1 MEEKKNLTTQDENKK
16 PEEAENPAAA
26 PDNETKT
33 EAEKPAGPAAEAE
46 KPEADKPA
54 EEDKPAETGK
64 PGKKTRRLPLPLKI
78 LLVVF
83 AFVAVAVGLVVGY
96 VNGKLSLI
104 RYDDGTV
111 DTVGTIDA
119 EEDQDLDGTGLE
131 QGGGEMEMPEGSPF
145 ADDDVLN
152 VLLISTDERT
162 EAVNDADAF
171 TNLGELDGTEDTT
184 EFSEDAR
191 ADSLI
196 LASLNITDDTIKLV
210 SVERATGVPLLLD
223 GYEDQYD

>member
-1 MEEKKNLTTQDENKK
+1 MLMFFATRQALRQKGSKMEDKKNLTTQDENKK

-33 EAEKPAGPAAEAE
+33 EAE

-119 EEDQDLDGTGLE
+119 EEDQDLDGTGL
-131 QGGGEMEMPEGSPF
+131 
-145 ADDDVLN
+145 
-152 VLLISTDERT
+152 
-162 EAVNDADAF
+162 
-171 TNLGELDGTEDTT
+171 
-184 EFSEDAR
+184 
-191 ADSLI
+191 
-196 LASLNITDDTIKLV
+196 
-210 SVERATGVPLLLD
+210 
-223 GYEDQYD
+223 

>member
-1 MEEKKNLTTQDENKK
+1 MEDKKNLTTQDENKK

-33 EAEKPAGPAAEAE
+33 EAE

-184 EFSEDAR
+184 EFS
-191 ADSLI
+191 
-196 LASLNITDDTIKLV
+196 
-210 SVERATGVPLLLD
+210 
-223 GYEDQYD
+223 

>member
-1 MEEKKNLTTQDENKK
+1 MEDKKNLTTQDENEK

-26 PDNETKT
+26 PDNETK
-33 EAEKPAGPAAEAE
+33 PEAE

-104 RYDDGTV
+104 RHDDGTG

-131 QGGGEMEMPEGSPF
+131 QGGGEMEMPEGSPL

-196 LASLNITDDTIKLV
+196 LASLNITD
-210 SVERATGVPLLLD
+210 
-223 GYEDQYD
+223 